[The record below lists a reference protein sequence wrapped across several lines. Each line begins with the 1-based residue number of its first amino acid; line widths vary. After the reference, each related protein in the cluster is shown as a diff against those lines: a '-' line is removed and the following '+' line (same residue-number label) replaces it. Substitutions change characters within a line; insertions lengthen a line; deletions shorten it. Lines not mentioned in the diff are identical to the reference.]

1 MKRFLLN
8 WLGLAAI
15 RLIGVAISIVTSTNV
30 FMPDTCLDSR
40 KIERNIKKLRL
51 FSWFNELYED
61 DRHHSS
67 FFINKH
73 VRKYLESS
81 IRVYLLKSSEKEQ
94 MKFIHLL
101 EKVAQ
106 ERGENKVKKT
116 TS

>member
-1 MKRFLLN
+1 MKRFLLK

-15 RLIGVAISIVTSTNV
+15 CLIAVAISIVTSTNV
-30 FMPDTCLDSR
+30 IMGNTGLDSR
-40 KIERNIKKLRL
+40 KIDRNINKLKFFL
-51 FSWFNELYED
+51 WFNELYED

-94 MKFIHLL
+94 KKFIQLL

-106 ERGENKVKKT
+106 EREKNKVKKT
-116 TS
+116 KS

>member
-1 MKRFLLN
+1 MKRFLLK

-15 RLIGVAISIVTSTNV
+15 YSIGVAISLLTSTNV
-30 FMPDTCLDSR
+30 FMPDTGLDSR

-51 FSWFNELYED
+51 SLWFNDLYED

-67 FFINKH
+67 FFINIH

-94 MKFIHLL
+94 KKFIQLL

-106 ERGENKVKKT
+106 EREKNKVKKT
-116 TS
+116 A

>member
-1 MKRFLLN
+1 MKRFLLK

-15 RLIGVAISIVTSTNV
+15 CLIGIAISIVASTNV
-30 FMPDTCLDSR
+30 FIGNTGLDSR
-40 KIERNIKKLRL
+40 KIDRNINKLKL

-67 FFINKH
+67 FFINVH

-94 MKFIHLL
+94 KKFIQLL

-106 ERGENKVKKT
+106 EREKNKVKKT
-116 TS
+116 AS

>member
-1 MKRFLLN
+1 MKRFLLK

-15 RLIGVAISIVTSTNV
+15 CLIGIVTSTNV
-30 FMPDTCLDSR
+30 FMPDKGLDSR
-40 KIERNIKKLRL
+40 KIDRNINKLKL

-67 FFINKH
+67 FFINLH

-81 IRVYLLKSSEKEQ
+81 IHVFLLKSSEKEQ
-94 MKFIHLL
+94 KKFIQLL

-106 ERGENKVKKT
+106 EREKNKVEKT
-116 TS
+116 AS